1 MLFTPIVVL
10 GIRLSIWPGG
20 IEIVAFRM
28 FDPGTNV
35 EVIVLPRIFRHFLVE
50 SMPARRPW
58 IGIGLRNKRP
68 QSLCGCR
75 VKPIHAFVELQLGAD
90 TLNIGGDSNL
100 SGTFTNGSAAICLRA
115 EQTTENDRRAEVPVK
130 TRPTDQ
136 WQQPDNRKLDI
147 IMRTVAKWINE

>member
-1 MLFTPIVVL
+1 
-10 GIRLSIWPGG
+10 
-20 IEIVAFRM
+20 M

-35 EVIVLPRIFRHFLVE
+35 DVIVLPRIFRHFLVE
-50 SMPARRPW
+50 LIPARRPW
-58 IGIGLRNKRP
+58 IVIGLRNKRL

-100 SGTFTNGSAAICLRA
+100 SDLLTFTNDSAAICLRA
-115 EQTTENDRRAEVPVK
+115 EQATKNDRRAEVPIK

-136 WQQPDNRKLDI
+136 WQQPDNRK
-147 IMRTVAKWINE
+147 